1 MGNLELIISVIV
13 VGYIV
18 YKLWKKIVLIIILV
32 VALGFIFSV
41 SKVNKIIT
49 VLTTDD
55 VKTDSIEQV
64 DKINDT
70 INKEIL
76 PVSDEEIN
84 KLGL

>member
-1 MGNLELIISVIV
+1 MGNLGLIISVII

-64 DKINDT
+64 DIINDT
-70 INKEIL
+70 INKEIS
-76 PVSDEEIN
+76 PVSDEEID

>member
-1 MGNLELIISVIV
+1 MSLIISLII

-18 YKLWKKIVLIIILV
+18 YKLWKKIVLIIMIV

-41 SKVNKIIT
+41 NEVNKIIT
-49 VLTTDD
+49 GLTTDD

-64 DKINDT
+64 DKINDN
-70 INKEIL
+70 INKETSS
-76 PVSDEEIN
+76 VSDEEIN

>member
-1 MGNLELIISVIV
+1 MGNLGLIISVII

-64 DKINDT
+64 DIINDT
-70 INKEIL
+70 INKEIS
-76 PVSDEEIN
+76 PVSNEEID